1 MASVV
6 SPGFGEIRVIEQ
18 GGEPWFVAADVCRAV
33 ELANTI
39 ITLDRLDDDER
50 SKFNLGRQGDDKGV
64 SQITTPTPPPAA
76 PLRPPGAG
84 WYLYPPAEMEA
95 FVGPL
100 WAAGGTPDLCGL
112 TFLLILRFFVPVFFY
127 PNMHID
133 LHIAHY

>member
-64 SQITTPTPPPAA
+64 SQITTPYSPSPGPSA
-76 PLRPPGAG
+76 PSGAG
-84 WYLYPPAEMEA
+84 VVSVPSCGDGGDCGAV
-95 FVGPL
+95 FV
-100 WAAGGTPDLCGL
+100 
-112 TFLLILRFFVPVFFY
+112 R
-127 PNMHID
+127 
-133 LHIAHY
+133 

>member
-84 WYLYPPAEMEA
+84 WYLYPPAEMGA
-95 FVGPL
+95 IVGPL
-100 WAAGGTPDLCGL
+100 WAVGRREEMTRRD
-112 TFLLILRFFVPVFFY
+112 R
-127 PNMHID
+127 
-133 LHIAHY
+133 LHIP